1 MLHHAQLET
10 KKKKKKTPGDAF
22 LDRIVMV
29 VSILYPLSA
38 VPQLMEIIQGNAAGV
53 SVLSWLSFFTCA
65 GLFLVYGLRHRVMPM
80 IVSNSLWV
88 VIDGLVVASL
98 MLTRA

>member
-10 KKKKKKTPGDAF
+10 KKKKKKTPGDVF
-22 LDRIVMV
+22 LDRVVMV

-38 VPQLMEIIQGNAAGV
+38 LPQLIEIVHGNATGV
-53 SVLSWLSFFTCA
+53 SILSWLSFFACA
-65 GLFLVYGLRHRVMPM
+65 ALFLVYGLRHRVMPM

-88 VIDGLVVASL
+88 VIDGLVVVSL
-98 MLTRA
+98 MMTRA